1 MFHASLVEEGREF
14 SSLLDSKYHLKRNM
28 IYYSCMM
35 DLLGRAWHLDEAE
48 KLVNTMP
55 PML

>member
-35 DLLGRAWHLDEAE
+35 DLLGRAGHLDEAE